1 MDETLFPISFKID
14 MIIAIGLEIRRERLK
29 LRTKIMLLV
38 ASVVAV
44 LLLLNQFPV
53 SMSLQRSVERVSASV
68 LKDFTRQ
75 FAESSELIALMSG
88 KDRQEKQAKLQEQ
101 ARRLENSTYCSGV
114 VITDENRTILYQTSD
129 KGITAE
135 VVETVKHHAPGKD
148 EVLFPKNQDPTA
160 PLYAFH
166 AIRDRDGSLL
176 GQVMAVSAEGKG
188 PQELQESVAKTQRDL
203 NAMTMLVMLI
213 ALVVVWNLTDHIKGS
228 MFNLE
233 PEEIAQMLV
242 ERNEMIDAVR
252 DGIITVDED
261 GKVLHCNRT
270 AERLFVQQLGRKAQN
285 FSEVIKDFS
294 LEEIF
299 MREKPL
305 FDYECRM
312 GNDSFFVSFIPI
324 AVENSSRKSLLMT
337 FRPKQEIVRFAE
349 DITGVRSYV
358 EALRAQMHEFNN
370 KLQVIAGLVHER
382 NYDALENYI
391 NDLIHLNEREK
402 EMIHG
407 KIRDPILSAFLLS
420 KFARAAEQKVDLVLT
435 GSSHCEAL
443 DNSELVQDLVV
454 ISGNLLENAFD
465 ATQGCA
471 MRMVTLELVQQHREI
486 MISVWNSGKSIPE
499 ERLEHI
505 FEYGVTFKP
514 NGSGIGLYLVQKA
527 CNRHHGY
534 VSVTSDPQSGTEFVA
549 HVSWKE
555 EV

>member
-1 MDETLFPISFKID
+1 
-14 MIIAIGLEIRRERLK
+14 
-29 LRTKIMLLV
+29 
-38 ASVVAV
+38 
-44 LLLLNQFPV
+44 
-53 SMSLQRSVERVSASV
+53 
-68 LKDFTRQ
+68 
-75 FAESSELIALMSG
+75 
-88 KDRQEKQAKLQEQ
+88 
-101 ARRLENSTYCSGV
+101 
-114 VITDENRTILYQTSD
+114 
-129 KGITAE
+129 
-135 VVETVKHHAPGKD
+135 
-148 EVLFPKNQDPTA
+148 
-160 PLYAFH
+160 
-166 AIRDRDGSLL
+166 
-176 GQVMAVSAEGKG
+176 
-188 PQELQESVAKTQRDL
+188 
-203 NAMTMLVMLI
+203 
-213 ALVVVWNLTDHIKGS
+213 
-228 MFNLE
+228 
-233 PEEIAQMLV
+233 
-242 ERNEMIDAVR
+242 
-252 DGIITVDED
+252 
-261 GKVLHCNRT
+261 
-270 AERLFVQQLGRKAQN
+270 
-285 FSEVIKDFS
+285 
-294 LEEIF
+294 
-299 MREKPL
+299 
-305 FDYECRM
+305 
-312 GNDSFFVSFIPI
+312 
-324 AVENSSRKSLLMT
+324 
-337 FRPKQEIVRFAE
+337 
-349 DITGVRSYV
+349 
-358 EALRAQMHEFNN
+358 MHEFNN

-514 NGSGIGLYLVQKA
+514 NGNGIGLYLVQKA